1 MTSLGWQRH
10 RTHRLASGRIPE
22 NQLIDNPFDW
32 FDFSFGEAL
41 DGFLWTTTGDGD
53 VWGVSVSFDA
63 FDGFEHLGKSLVE
76 GNQFR
81 RLDAEI
87 EYWRRSD
94 DGIGE
99 ILDTVNPNFEGWLAG
114 DNLPCLCFE
123 SIVRWPL
130 AVAEAFDIE
139 CMLAPHAC
147 PRGGYLPSDVACQR
161 SDTCWNGDVQA
172 VHARINEKERDKR
185 SVNRTLV

>member
-1 MTSLGWQRH
+1 
-10 RTHRLASGRIPE
+10 
-22 NQLIDNPFDW
+22 
-32 FDFSFGEAL
+32 
-41 DGFLWTTTGDGD
+41 
-53 VWGVSVSFDA
+53 
-63 FDGFEHLGKSLVE
+63 VE

-114 DNLPCLCFE
+114 DNLPCLCFK
-123 SIVRWPL
+123 SIVRWSL
-130 AVAEAFDIE
+130 AVAKAFDIE
-139 CMLAPHAC
+139 RMLAPHAC
-147 PRGGYLPSDVACQR
+147 SRGGYLPSDVACQCG
-161 SDTCWNGDVQA
+161 DTCWNGDVQA

-185 SVNRTLV
+185 SVRRAFVYM